1 MKHLQQLEVVPVI
14 IDPENLM
21 TGIMSIAYKA
31 GQAIL
36 EIYHSPFTVSFKEDA
51 SPLTEADT
59 TAQDLIYLA
68 LKELTPHISIVSEEI
83 ENPEI
88 NANIFWLVDPL
99 DGTKEFI
106 NRNDEFTVN
115 IALIQNNMP
124 LLGVIYAPALNLL
137 YGGIVGKEAFK
148 ITSQGQ
154 RVPLHAQSNI
164 NSEIIAVCSRRHGDM
179 EQLKAFLPPLVENN
193 FLPVGSSLKF
203 CKIAEGSAHIY
214 PRFGRTME
222 WDTAAGQAI
231 LMAAGGSVTSLD
243 GDILTYGKKG
253 FENPHFIAS
262 SSLNL
267 LPEQTR

>member
-1 MKHLQQLEVVPVI
+1 MSII
-14 IDPENLM
+14 IDQKKLM
-21 TGIMSIAYKA
+21 ASIMHIAHQA

-36 EIYHSPFTVSFKEDA
+36 EIYKTSFTVSFKEDA
-51 SPLTEADT
+51 SPLTTADT
-59 TAQDLIYLA
+59 TAQNLICLA

-88 NANIFWLVDPL
+88 NADMFWLVDPL

-115 IALIQNNMP
+115 IALIKNNLP
-124 LLGVIYAPALNLL
+124 LLGVIHAPALNLS
-137 YGGIVGKEAFK
+137 YGGIVEKEAFK
-148 ITSQGQ
+148 ITSKGQ
-154 RVPLHAQSNI
+154 KIPLHTQQNI
-164 NSEIIAVCSRRHGDM
+164 NSEIIVVCSRRHGDL
-179 EQLKAFLPPLVENN
+179 EKIKAFLPPLVEDN

-203 CKIAEGSAHIY
+203 CKIAEGSAHLY

-231 LMAAGGSVTSLD
+231 LMAAGGSVTSLN
-243 GDILTYGKKG
+243 GDILTYGKKN

-262 SSLNL
+262 SSINL